1 MLVSTTKIFTWTHLH
16 NNISSCNRV
25 PNGKLVLKNVSVTQ
39 YQYLLELTFTIIFHL
54 VTESLMA
61 DLCWKMFQLLN
72 TNIADPFIL
81 THIYKQFF
89 PSRKGGGH
97 GQELVYQK
105 LTGIPNK
112 SYQQREKGSGMKCGR
127 EGWHQRASQTQWQT
141 IHVFGTFI
149 KDTKTVENNMTLF
162 IMIKQSSD
170 CKCTLEYLNGENQ
183 TILLTV
189 IAMTWYSVTGLR

>member
-1 MLVSTTKIFTWTHLH
+1 MPIFTWTYLH

-25 PNGKLVLKNVSVTQ
+25 PDGRLVLKNVSVTQ
-39 YQYLLELTFTIIFHL
+39 YQY
-54 VTESLMA
+54 S
-61 DLCWKMFQLLN
+61 W
-72 TNIADPFIL
+72 PFYSH
-81 THIYKQFF
+81 TQFF

-189 IAMTWYSVTGLR
+189 IAMTWYSVAGLR